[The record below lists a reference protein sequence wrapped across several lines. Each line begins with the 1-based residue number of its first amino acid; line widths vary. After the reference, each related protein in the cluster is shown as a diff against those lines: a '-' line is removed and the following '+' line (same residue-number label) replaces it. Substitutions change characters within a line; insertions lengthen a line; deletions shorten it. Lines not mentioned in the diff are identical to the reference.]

1 MKKVSEVLS
10 ELLQGIEMPEETQY
24 DLERQIERVV
34 AMEKEL
40 ELVSK

>member
-1 MKKVSEVLS
+1 MRKVSEVLS
-10 ELLQGIEMPEETQY
+10 DLLQDIEMPEETQY

-40 ELVSK
+40 ELVK

>member
-1 MKKVSEVLS
+1 MRKVSEVLS
-10 ELLQGIEMPEETQY
+10 DLLQDIEMPEETQY

>member
-1 MKKVSEVLS
+1 MRKVSEVLS
-10 ELLQGIEMPEETQY
+10 DLLRDIEMPEETQY